1 VQQYQ
6 PLVQP
11 PSASPSDS
19 ALGLAVDVRT
29 LPWMRPLAID
39 YAFEFEKLAPFF
51 GGNPSTPSAWA
62 DAIRRAQRHARPRP
76 AIVEMLAAQQ
86 ARRGSPPEARAAVA
100 ALANPGTVAVVTGQ
114 QAGLFGGPLFTLL
127 KALTAVRLAQRVTRD
142 HGVPAVA
149 VFWIDAEDHDWDE
162 IAACGVLGADHA
174 VRHVAVDAPEGA
186 GERPVASL
194 AYDTAISRAIDEL
207 SATVPPTEFT
217 RGLVDSLRDAYLPGR
232 GVADAFGA
240 WLDQV
245 LGVHG
250 LVVYDASDPAAKPFA
265 APIFRRELEQV
276 GLTTGL
282 AAEAGAALIAR
293 GYHMQ
298 VTPHEGQAALFDLV
312 GGRRAI
318 RASGDG
324 FLIGDEPISRAA
336 LLERAS
342 AHPETFSPNVLLR
355 PVVQDTIFPTVC
367 YVAGPSELAYLGQL
381 KGVYEHF
388 GVPMPLIQPRATATV
403 LDSSGLRFLK
413 RYKVALPSLEAQD
426 EHALNAL
433 LRAQLPPA
441 VEQSMQEADLEIVAR
456 LEAVIRAVPAID
468 PTLEGAARN
477 TLGKLQHELRN
488 LSGKIVQAAKR
499 RDDTLRR
506 QFQHVRGQA
515 FPGGEPQERSVGF
528 VNFLNKY
535 GPAFVDRLAAELPI
549 DAGTHWVVTV

>member
-1 VQQYQ
+1 
-6 PLVQP
+6 
-11 PSASPSDS
+11 
-19 ALGLAVDVRT
+19 
-29 LPWMRPLAID
+29 MRPLAID
-39 YAFEFEKLAPFF
+39 YAFAHEKLASFF
-51 GGNPSTPSAWA
+51 SGNPADASAWS
-62 DAIRRAQRHARPRP
+62 DAIRRVQRHPRPRA
-76 AIVEMLAAQQ
+76 AIAEVLAAQQ
-86 ARRGSPPEARAAVA
+86 ARRGSPPQARSAAA
-100 ALANPGTVAVVTGQ
+100 ALASPGTVAVVTGQ

-142 HGVPAVA
+142 HGVTAVA

-162 IAACGVLGADHA
+162 IAACGVLGADHVVRRIA
-174 VRHVAVDAPEGA
+174 VEAPEGA

-194 AYDTAISRAIDEL
+194 AYDETIAQAIDAL
-207 SATVPPTEFT
+207 SATMPGTEFT
-217 RGLVDSLRDAYLPGR
+217 TGLIDDLRAAYRPGR
-232 GVADAFGA
+232 GVVEAFGS
-240 WLDQV
+240 WLDRV
-245 LGVHG
+245 LGPQG

-276 GLTTGL
+276 GATTGL
-282 AAEAGAALIAR
+282 AAEAGSALVAR

-298 VTPHEGQAALFDLV
+298 VSPHQGQAALFDLV

-318 RASGDG
+318 RASADG
-324 FLIGDEPISRAA
+324 FLIGDEPVSRTH

-342 AHPETFSPNVLLR
+342 ARPETFSPNVLLR
-355 PVVQDTIFPTVC
+355 PIVQDAIFPTVC
-367 YVAGPSELAYLGQL
+367 YVAGPNELAYLGQL
-381 KGVYEHF
+381 KGVYETF
-388 GVPMPLIQPRATATV
+388 GVPMPLIQLRATATV

-413 RYKVALPSLEAQD
+413 RYQVALPSLEAQD
-426 EHALNAL
+426 EHALNEL
-433 LRAQLPPA
+433 LRSQLPPA
-441 VEQSMQEADLEIVAR
+441 VERSMQEAELEIAVR

-528 VNFLNKY
+528 VSFLNKY